1 MRKLLFFLLIVLLNK
16 ELLSQETAVCNDGYS
31 KKNILSENYS
41 FGKSRYYNSSPWNN
55 NTPGKYNPQFSS
67 QGIPEPAIASKLYL
81 KLYTG
86 YGFLTPGSYS
96 VQSVNNFTYYD
107 KNGDQHDTTVQS
119 QGSKGIGGGLRLGGG
134 IGYVLNDFLNVGLD
148 AEYLV
153 GNQLS
158 NSLTSSSDS
167 AHFYS
172 TTNDRMLYNAF
183 TISPY
188 IIFKALAK
196 PEYFIYNKLGIVF
209 TLPYTLHASGNSTNS
224 WSYNWHPGISDS
236 SFKSSSRGFSS
247 YDGFYKTSLGIGFNV
262 AFGINFRLSDKLRA
276 FTELFGNF
284 SPLSSSTSNFNTTTN
299 QMDSLYQDN
308 KLSVNN
314 YNEYS
319 TINTTYQDE
328 GLTVSHLVKEA
339 DVPGGKS
346 LTYEAQDKKFTINM
360 NVIGINIGI
369 IYRF

>member
-16 ELLSQETAVCNDGYS
+16 ELLSQKTAVCNNGYS
-31 KKNILSENYS
+31 DKKIFSENYS
-41 FGKSRYYNSSPWNN
+41 FSKSRYYNSSPWNN
-55 NTPGKYNPQFSS
+55 STPGKYDPQFSS
-67 QGIPEPAIASKLYL
+67 EKIPNPAIASKLYF
-81 KLYTG
+81 KLSTG

-96 VQSVNNFTYYD
+96 VQSVNHSTYYD
-107 KNGDQHDTTVQS
+107 KNGDQHDTTIQS
-119 QGSKGIGGGLRLGGG
+119 QGGKGIGGGLRLGGG

-172 TTNDRMLYNAF
+172 TTNDRMSYNAF
-183 TISPY
+183 TLSPY
-188 IIFKALAK
+188 VIFKALAK
-196 PEYFIYNKLGIVF
+196 PKYFIYNKLGIVF
-209 TLPYTLHASGNSTNS
+209 TLPFTLNASGNSSSS
-224 WSYNWHPGISDS
+224 WSYNWPPGISDS
-236 SFKSSSRGFSS
+236 SFKASSQKFSS
-247 YDGFYKTSLGIGFNV
+247 YDGSYKTSLGIGFNV
-262 AFGINFRLSDKLRA
+262 AFGINFRLTDKLRA
-276 FTELFGNF
+276 FAELFGNF
-284 SPLSSSTSNFNTTTN
+284 SPLSPSTSHFNTTTN
-299 QMDSLYQDN
+299 QMDSLYKDN
-308 KLSVNN
+308 KLSANN

-328 GLTVSHLVKEA
+328 GLTVSHLVNEA

-360 NVIGINIGI
+360 NVIGISVGI